1 MACSACVS
9 RSLPVAPAADRA
21 SARRQRV
28 IGLVLLGAVIALD
41 QGTKAWA
48 WRHQPGTII
57 NPGSTRGLGGF
68 INDWYSGPVSGAVL
82 DLLSLG
88 LLCLAGF
95 GLVRARRSRYVF
107 VPGVL
112 LIAGWASNLLDRLGL
127 HELTAPGSVRGAV
140 DFIRVGDYLYN
151 VADGVIIG
159 ATVVLV
165 PTLIVLRDLDRR
177 DVGWG
182 LGPIVPGARR
192 RPFRMFRQVRLSTA
206 TFVLAGA
213 VVVSFHVAIRAVHH
227 GGTDRAIAG
236 MDAPTH
242 RDAIVG
248 TSTIPFPRASHGIT
262 PVARCLAPAGPARA
276 TAGGRVNGHRADRDD
291 LEQEGAELVRCSCG
305 GRVAGSDDLASGDWR
320 PDRGDRTS
328 GDSVLRRVAAR
339 RATAPRPHVYHVG
352 WPIDAME
359 IARRGARCL
368 PVYLPT
374 DPKPLDQR
382 PYWRFAQD
390 AEGPGRSHAL
400 AGAADLLSPRVGLD
414 VGRPRIQRRRRPGAM
429 PPCLPAVAFPRR
441 TSEATAAPHPWGAGS
456 PIRES
461 RGSVRSCSNVWWR
474 TDVAN
479 GFDVARHPP
488 AG

>member
-9 RSLPVAPAADRA
+9 RPFPSRTPPTG
-21 SARRQRV
+21 QYPGMQQV

-57 NPGSTRGLGGF
+57 NPGSTRGFGGF
-68 INDWYSGPVSGAVL
+68 INDWYSGPISGAVL

-165 PTLIVLRDLDRR
+165 PTVIVLRDLDRR
-177 DVGWG
+177 VVGSD
-182 LGPIVPGARR
+182 PRQVVPGERR
-192 RPFRMFRQVRLSTA
+192 RPFRMFRHVRLSTA
-206 TFVLAGA
+206 AFVLAGA
-213 VVVSFHVAIRAVHH
+213 VLVSFHVAIRAVHH

-236 MDAPTH
+236 IDAPTH

-276 TAGGRVNGHRADRDD
+276 TAGGRVNGHRT
-291 LEQEGAELVRCSCG
+291 GM
-305 GRVAGSDDLASGDWR
+305 
-320 PDRGDRTS
+320 T
-328 GDSVLRRVAAR
+328 
-339 RATAPRPHVYHVG
+339 ATR
-352 WPIDAME
+352 
-359 IARRGARCL
+359 
-368 PVYLPT
+368 
-374 DPKPLDQR
+374 K
-382 PYWRFAQD
+382 
-390 AEGPGRSHAL
+390 GPS
-400 AGAADLLSPRVGLD
+400 S
-414 VGRPRIQRRRRPGAM
+414 
-429 PPCLPAVAFPRR
+429 
-441 TSEATAAPHPWGAGS
+441 
-456 PIRES
+456 
-461 RGSVRSCSNVWWR
+461 
-474 TDVAN
+474 
-479 GFDVARHPP
+479 
-488 AG
+488 